1 MSTVINAR
9 SPYYFKVSNAD
20 LDSVKLEL
28 YIWTGTYAQRTSA
41 YLRYTISKDQR
52 LDELDRGTTTSTT
65 ANKLVDSTQN
75 FNTTAQ
81 VGSFVK
87 NTTQGTTASVTA
99 IDDDTT
105 LTLDADIMDNTGDEY
120 ILFAKPYVV
129 FELSELIRDY
139 LETEYND
146 YATDAVWVDADIT
159 IYNSSGTIVQ
169 VNSQDTNTTTF
180 LGIDGYGYFEDGVN
194 PRDTTTPMVLQEN
207 TDVYYYDGQD
217 IKIPVFAE
225 AATITVE
232 LESTAGASV
241 NWEAADDFW
250 DTYDV
255 TWGSGD
261 TPETITDNG
270 NTNQK
275 IQYLIITDTDIL
287 NDGDYVTFSSLKDS
301 GTTTATTANKL
312 VDSTQNFTST
322 VRVGD
327 LVKNTTDSTSATV
340 TAIDSDTTLSLSAD
354 IMVLDDAYQIKY
366 QDDVVITLKKV
377 NECKFSPLNTIF
389 YNKYGAL
396 QGMWF
401 FKKSTTN
408 INVTSEQFKNNI
420 LDLENSGGNPSYA
433 LSKHQEKK
441 FMVNGKESITMN
453 TGFYPEDHNEVV
465 RQMLLSEQ
473 VWADDTSTVLPIN
486 LKSNTLQ
493 FKKSVND
500 KLITYT
506 VQFDYAFDKIN
517 NIL

>member
-1 MSTVINAR
+1 MSTVINTK
-9 SPYYFKVSNAD
+9 SPYYFKVSNAN
-20 LDSVKLEL
+20 LDSVKLQL
-28 YIWTGTYAQRTSA
+28 YIWTGTHAQRTSA
-41 YLRYTISKDQR
+41 YLRYTITKDQR
-52 LDELDRGTTTSTT
+52 LDELDRGTTSSTT

-87 NTTQGTTASVTA
+87 NTTDNTTASVTA
-99 IDDDTT
+99 IDSDST
-105 LTLDADIMDNTGDEY
+105 LSLSADIMASGENY

-139 LETEYND
+139 LETEYNN
-146 YATDAVWVDADIT
+146 YATDTVWVDADIT

-169 VNSQDTNTTTF
+169 VNSQDTNTNTF
-180 LGIDGYGYFEDGVN
+180 LGIDGYGYFEDGTN
-194 PRDTTTPMVLQEN
+194 PRETTTPMILQEN
-207 TDVYYYDGQD
+207 TDVYYFDGQD

-225 AATITVE
+225 AATITVS
-232 LESTAGASV
+232 LTSSAGANV

-250 DTYDV
+250 ETNDS
-255 TWGSGD
+255 TWGSGTTD
-261 TPETITDNG
+261 LTITDNG

-275 IQYLIITDTDIL
+275 IQYVIIEDTDIL
-287 NDGDYVTFSSLKDS
+287 NDGDTVTFSSLKDS

-312 VDSTQNFTST
+312 VDGTQNFTST

-327 LVKNTTDSTSATV
+327 LVSNTTDSTTATV
-340 TAIDSDTTLSLSAD
+340 TAVDSDTILSLSAD
-354 IMVLDDAYQIKY
+354 IMASGENYQIKY
-366 QDDVVITLKKV
+366 EANKVITLKKV
-377 NECKFSPLNTIF
+377 NECKFSPLNVIF

-396 QGMWF
+396 QNLWF
-401 FKKSTTN
+401 FKKSITN
-408 INVTSEQFKNNI
+408 INITSEKFKNNI
-420 LDLENSGGNPSYA
+420 LDIENSGGTPSYA

-441 FMVNGKESITMN
+441 FMANGKESITMN
-453 TGFYPEDHNEVV
+453 TGFYPQSYNEVV
-465 RQMLLSEQ
+465 RQKMLAEQ
-473 VWADDTSTVLPIN
+473 VWVDDLSSVLPIN
-486 LKSNTLQ
+486 LKSNSLQ

>member
-1 MSTVINAR
+1 MSTIINAR

-20 LDSVKLEL
+20 LDSVKLQL

-87 NTTQGTTASVTA
+87 NTTDNTTASVTA
-99 IDDDTT
+99 IDSDTT
-105 LTLDADIMDNTGDEY
+105 LSLDSDIMVSGEEY

-146 YATDAVWVDADIT
+146 YATDAVWVDVDVT
-159 IYNSSGTIVQ
+159 IYDSSNTIVQ

-194 PRDTTTPMVLQEN
+194 PRDTSTPMVLQEN

-225 AATITVE
+225 AATITAT
-232 LESTAGASV
+232 LSSSAGASV

-301 GTTTATTANKL
+301 GTTTATTTNKL
-312 VDSTQNFTST
+312 VDGTQNFTST

-340 TAIDSDTTLSLSAD
+340 TAVDSDTTLSLSAD
-354 IMVLDDAYQIKY
+354 IMTSGEAYQIKY

-396 QGMWF
+396 QNMWF

-420 LDLENSGGNPSYA
+420 LDLENSGGTPSYA
-433 LSKHQEKK
+433 LTKHQEKK
-441 FMVNGKESITMN
+441 FMVNAKESITMN
-453 TGFYPEDHNEVV
+453 TGFYPEGHNEIV

-473 VWADDTSTVLPIN
+473 VWSDDTTTVLPIN
-486 LKSNTLQ
+486 LKSNSLQ